1 MRDNLFTSHAPDID
15 YKNLLRI
22 KKTILEGMKKE
33 TRQSDQYLGYT
44 KVELEFLIL
53 KQKSIL
59 NDIELC

>member
-1 MRDNLFTSHAPDID
+1 MRDDLFTSHAPDID

>member
-1 MRDNLFTSHAPDID
+1 
-15 YKNLLRI
+15 
-22 KKTILEGMKKE
+22 MKKE

>member
-1 MRDNLFTSHAPDID
+1 MRDDLFTSHVPDID